1 MCSLNQDFKKVLSE
15 SGLKMRFVS
24 EQTGIEYQRLNRIL
38 NQGAT
43 MGASEFIVLC
53 KFFGVNPEK
62 YLEEVRFDKNSQKAS

>member
-1 MCSLNQDFKKVLSE
+1 MCLLSQDFKKVLSD

-24 EQTGIEYQRLNRIL
+24 DQTGIDYQRLNRIL

-53 KFFGVNPEK
+53 KFFGVDPTK
-62 YLEEVRFDKNSQKAS
+62 YLDEVQIAQDSPKAS